1 MNNKQFELRKQLDLL
16 ALEYQNAWTAA
27 QTEKLETGKI
37 STGTNRKLIK
47 IEREID
53 RVSTAW
59 DKATFKGY
67 ERKYH
72 W

>member
-1 MNNKQFELRKQLDLL
+1 MNSKQFELRKQLDLL
-16 ALEYQNAWTAA
+16 ALEYQKVWTAA
-27 QTEKLETGKI
+27 QAEKLETGKI

-53 RVSTAW
+53 KVNTAW
-59 DKATFKGY
+59 DKATFKGR
-67 ERKYH
+67 EQKYY